1 MRTRV
6 KLEIVANDCARNL
19 DVSIFLVTFCGLQH
33 PCDFFHTI
41 EAGRSDI
48 AAGSNLGGL
57 VGKADRVIA
66 ELTDKAEADD
76 CAGEHLCHSG
86 EKCSSGISE
95 SLRHHSGDV

>member
-1 MRTRV
+1 MTG
-6 KLEIVANDCARNL
+6 LILLC
-19 DVSIFLVTFCGLQH
+19 FCWRSLQH

-48 AAGSNLGGL
+48 AAGSNPGGL
-57 VGKADRVIA
+57 VGKADRVVA

-76 CAGEHLCHSG
+76 RAGKHLCHAG

-95 SLRHHSGDV
+95 SLRHHSGDVKIPSVQ

>member
-1 MRTRV
+1 MQENSNASAYSV
-6 KLEIVANDCARNL
+6 GPPRNFGPFRAIPL
-19 DVSIFLVTFCGLQH
+19 NCYFLQAVQAC
-33 PCDFFHTI
+33 
-41 EAGRSDI
+41 RRNV
-48 AAGSNLGGL
+48 AAGGNPGGL